1 MKDRGHEVIV
11 IARDKEVTIDLLDY
25 HKIEYVNRGK
35 GGKSILGKLID
46 IPIAEYHILKKSL
59 KFKPD
64 IFVSFGSMYM
74 GHVAFLLR
82 KPHIAF
88 DDTEHNKINHLM
100 YVPFANNVLTP
111 FSFNKNMGKNHSKFD
126 ALMEFGS
133 VHPNYFKPDP
143 SIYDYL
149 QIKKGTKF
157 IILRFISWEAIHD
170 AGEKGLTMEVKRRA
184 IQELSKYAKVFI
196 SSEKKLPEE
205 FKPYQILIPPEKMHD
220 ALYHAELFFGESGT
234 MAVEAALLGT
244 PSVRVSTLAKT
255 LGNFKELR
263 DNYSLV
269 YYYDKST
276 DGLDKALSII
286 KSPNSKEDWSKKAK
300 HFFEDKIDLNAFMIW
315 FFEKYPESS
324 VILKEQ
330 PKLVKKYYQ
339 NHKYH

>member
-1 MKDRGHEVIV
+1 
-11 IARDKEVTIDLLDY
+11 
-25 HKIEYVNRGK
+25 
-35 GGKSILGKLID
+35 
-46 IPIAEYHILKKSL
+46 
-59 KFKPD
+59 
-64 IFVSFGSMYM
+64 
-74 GHVAFLLR
+74 
-82 KPHIAF
+82 
-88 DDTEHNKINHLM
+88 
-100 YVPFANNVLTP
+100 
-111 FSFNKNMGKNHSKFD
+111 
-126 ALMEFGS
+126 
-133 VHPNYFKPDP
+133 
-143 SIYDYL
+143 
-149 QIKKGTKF
+149 
-157 IILRFISWEAIHD
+157 
-170 AGEKGLTMEVKRRA
+170 
-184 IQELSKYAKVFI
+184 
-196 SSEKKLPEE
+196 
-205 FKPYQILIPPEKMHD
+205 MHD